1 MIVFRQRLGAAAA
14 IAPSH
19 LLLRLPEWM
28 GAGFLFAL
36 GAQLSRPGDSF
47 ALSRIY
53 DVLARMGSERQWA
66 LVALTIATVR
76 FVALILNGF
85 FPLVRRVTP
94 AVRALSAFAGGC
106 VWLALTVGFA
116 MVNTGVVGIVAHAG
130 WGFLDFTYAVL
141 VAHEA
146 ATTLAAGSRRST
158 RVPAPGA

>member
-1 MIVFRQRLGAAAA
+1 MIVFRQRPGAALPA
-14 IAPSH
+14 SH
-19 LLLRLPEWM
+19 LLLRLPEWL

-53 DVLARMGSERQWA
+53 DVLARMGSERHWA
-66 LVALTIATVR
+66 LVALTIATIR

-85 FPLVRRVTP
+85 FPVIRRLTP
-94 AVRALSAFAGGC
+94 VVRALAAFSGGC

-116 MVNTGVVGIVAHAG
+116 MVDTGVVGIVAHAG
-130 WGFLDFTYAVL
+130 WGFLDFTYAVI

-146 ATTLAAGSRRST
+146 ATTLAAGSLGNA
-158 RVPAPGA
+158 RVAAHDA